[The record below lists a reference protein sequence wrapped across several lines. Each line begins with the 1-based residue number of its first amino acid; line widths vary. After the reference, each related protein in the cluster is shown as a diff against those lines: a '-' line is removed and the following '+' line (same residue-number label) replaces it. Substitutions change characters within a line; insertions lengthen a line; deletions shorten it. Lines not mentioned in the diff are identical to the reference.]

1 MNSIHDICKKYGI
14 ENYTVNDDG
23 SIDVNGS
30 VFLWNKELTELPL
43 TFNKVNGNFSCY
55 NNLLT
60 TLKGCP
66 RWVESEFNCER
77 NKLTSLEFAP
87 DYVGMWFSCEYNDLN
102 DNLCDTEIGGYFY
115 TDLKQDGMILNDS
128 NRVTNYNEWRKI
140 YKRKKILNELY
151 TRHM

>member
-1 MNSIHDICKKYGI
+1 
-14 ENYTVNDDG
+14 
-23 SIDVNGS
+23 
-30 VFLWNKELTELPL
+30 
-43 TFNKVNGNFSCY
+43 
-55 NNLLT
+55 
-60 TLKGCP
+60 
-66 RWVESEFNCER
+66 VESEFNCER

-151 TRHM
+151 TRHL